1 MILHL
6 ALRRDWD
13 AARASGEYPWSTRG
27 LTVADVGYVHCS
39 FEHQWRG
46 VRDRFYADLRDD
58 ELILLVVDESRLSS
72 KVIVERL
79 DGAPDDFPHVYGP
92 LEIDA
97 VVETRAVS
105 RDQV

>member
-13 AARASGEYPWSTRG
+13 AARASGSYPWSTRG
-27 LTVADVGYVHCS
+27 LTLDDVGYVHCS

-46 VRDRFYADLRDD
+46 VRDRFYADLSDD
-58 ELILLVVDESRLSS
+58 ELILLVVDETRLSS
-72 KVIVERL
+72 PVVVERL

-92 LEIDA
+92 LEIGA
-97 VVETRAVS
+97 VIDTRPVS
-105 RDQV
+105 

>member
-13 AARASGEYPWSTRG
+13 VAQESGEYPWSTRG
-27 LTVADVGYVHCS
+27 LTLERVGYVHCS

-46 VRDRFYADLRDD
+46 VRDRFYADLGDD
-58 ELILLVVDESRLSS
+58 ELILLVVDESRLTSS
-72 KVIVERL
+72 VVVERL

-97 VVETRAVS
+97 VIATRDVT
-105 RDQV
+105 

>member
-13 AARASGEYPWSTRG
+13 AARASGSYPWSTRG
-27 LTVADVGYVHCS
+27 LTLDEVGYVHCS

-46 VRDRFYADLRDD
+46 VRERFYADLPDD
-58 ELILLVVDESRLSS
+58 ELILLVVDEAKLSS
-72 KVIVERL
+72 PVVVERL

-92 LEIDA
+92 LEITA
-97 VVETRAVS
+97 VVDTRPVT
-105 RDQV
+105 

>member
-13 AARASGEYPWSTRG
+13 AARDSGSYPWSTRG
-27 LTVADVGYVHCS
+27 LTLDEVGYVHCS

-46 VRDRFYADLRDD
+46 VRERFYADLNDD
-58 ELILLVVDESRLSS
+58 ELVLLVVDDSKLSS
-72 KVIVERL
+72 TVVVERL

-92 LEIDA
+92 LEIAA
-97 VVETRAVS
+97 VVDTRAVT
-105 RDQV
+105 